1 MTKEQCDKITQFIND
16 LIEFKLDKM
25 KLDHFISKKKEYYS
39 IEIDSGVPLI
49 ITGLSSFNLSFSNQ
63 MIYFS
68 VCEDGGIVLSRE
80 EMYSDNDEVFAKKY
94 FNILRD
100 LYIKRQSEIIDN
112 IVDKSYSD
120 LKLRRESNIGK
131 LI

>member
-1 MTKEQCDKITQFIND
+1 MTKDQCDKITQFIDD
-16 LIEFKLDKM
+16 LIEFKLDKI

-49 ITGLSSFNLSFSNQ
+49 LKGAFNLSFSNQ

-80 EMYSDNDEVFAKKY
+80 EMYTDNDQVFAKKY

>member
-1 MTKEQCDKITQFIND
+1 MTKEQCDKIAQFIDD
-16 LIEFKLDKM
+16 LIDYKLDKI
-25 KLDHFISKKKEYYS
+25 KLDHFITKKKEYYS
-39 IEIDSGVPLI
+39 IEIDTGVPQIFGSL
-49 ITGLSSFNLSFSNQ
+49 NLSFGNQ
-63 MIYFS
+63 MVYFS
-68 VCEDGGIVLSRE
+68 VCEDGSIVLSRE
-80 EMYSDNDEVFAKKY
+80 EVYTDTNQVFAKKY

>member
-1 MTKEQCDKITQFIND
+1 MTKEQCDKITQFIDD
-16 LIEFKLDKM
+16 LIEYKLDKI
-25 KLDHFISKKKEYYS
+25 KFDNFITKKKEYYS

-49 ITGLSSFNLSFSNQ
+49 IPGAFNLSFSNQ

-80 EMYSDNDEVFAKKY
+80 EMYSDNDLVFAKKY

>member
-68 VCEDGGIVLSRE
+68 VCEDGGIILSRE
-80 EMYSDNDEVFAKKY
+80 EMYSDNDQVFAKKY